1 MAAYPL
7 ETKRLNPFRGLV
19 CRVLLKE
26 PEITKMNGRVLI
38 VDDEKT
44 IVAGLMCLLDS
55 EQIESAGAFDRLS
68 AETLIH
74 AEFFSVIVADLRLQ
88 TEAEG
93 LQLLESI
100 RRISPR
106 SRVVTLTG
114 FSTPEMDQKVMKM
127 GAVMVIR
134 KPSENGEIV
143 EAISALLA
151 KVETLALSDETVDFE
166 ALHSG
171 LRGLLHSIPLKRYR
185 MSNEEAKEIVQQA
198 WLLFLQNR
206 DVIRKVRPWLMGT
219 VANLCR
225 HQLGSSA
232 RTRETFPGDRDL
244 ARIPAISV
252 ETDTAIALD
261 QALAI
266 LDDQSRAL
274 CQLIA
279 IDGYAYEEVS
289 ALMHLPLGSIGPMY
303 MRAKTKMRMQ
313 LAA

>member
-1 MAAYPL
+1 
-7 ETKRLNPFRGLV
+7 
-19 CRVLLKE
+19 
-26 PEITKMNGRVLI
+26 MNGRVLI
-38 VDDEKT
+38 VDDEKS
-44 IVAGLMCLLDS
+44 IVAGLMYLLDA
-55 EQIESAGAFDRLS
+55 EDIESAGAFDRIS
-68 AETLIH
+68 AETLMH
-74 AEFFSVIVADLRLQ
+74 AEFFSVIVADLRLHS
-88 TEAEG
+88 EAEG
-93 LQLLESI
+93 LQLLEGI

-114 FSTPEMDQKVMKM
+114 FSTPEMDQTVLGL

-143 EAISALLA
+143 EAISRLLG
-151 KVETLALSDETVDFE
+151 KVETLAVSHETLDFE

-171 LRGLLHSIPLKRYR
+171 LRGLLHSIPLKRYG
-185 MSNEEAKEIVQQA
+185 MSNEEAKEVVQQA

-225 HQLGSSA
+225 HQLGSWA
-232 RTRETFPGDRDL
+232 RNHETFVGDHDL
-244 ARIPAISV
+244 AAIPAIPMEADAS
-252 ETDTAIALD
+252 IALG
-261 QALAI
+261 QALAV
-266 LDDQSRAL
+266 LDDQSRDL
-274 CQLIA
+274 CRLIA

-313 LAA
+313 MAA